1 MTTSSALLRTGAS
14 SAWPQACFKVW
25 IQGMD
30 RQTVTSFPIGVHLK
44 INTNKNLWKE
54 LEQIFDVLF
63 MNWALVKWKNKTLTR
78 LKIDVQRTTQWL
90 VKALSWEGKMK
101 SYFIKDWSSESVGLE
116 TKQQALQHCDCSV
129 QWAVVGRPR
138 GEQAH
143 SVPLPKNLGATKV
156 GSRSQDQSL
165 SNRKMLVTVSSVPSE
180 PLSFPTRPNLSSF

>member
-1 MTTSSALLRTGAS
+1 
-14 SAWPQACFKVW
+14 
-25 IQGMD
+25 MD

-101 SYFIKDWSSESVGLE
+101 SYFIKDWSSEYVGLE
-116 TKQQALQHCDCSV
+116 TKQQALQHCDCSI
-129 QWAVVGRPR
+129 QWAMVGRPC
-138 GEQAH
+138 GEQVH
-143 SVPLPKNLGATKV
+143 SVPLPKKPGGHQSGLKV
-156 GSRSQDQSL
+156 TGTEFLKSEDAGYCVLSAFRTLVIPNKTQSVFL
-165 SNRKMLVTVSSVPSE
+165 LKKWWEHLLFFHFWHHQKIIP
-180 PLSFPTRPNLSSF
+180 PHAC